1 MFRWSAVFRQ
11 TRSSQMTTLPREIF
25 PDVESER
32 PCWSTFR
39 HCYCPT
45 INLTSLT
52 QSFTDKCW
60 QLHKRENVHSSH
72 LTAVLK
78 TVFPLTPLVWSK
90 NYFAMIYWHTSYC
103 YENTHKSSNPSVCG
117 GRRTSFHFLGKCPA
131 TMHLRHSLF
140 RVYFCNPATLLF
152 FLWFAQTSKRFF
164 WPVVHLI
171 KSDYGPKIVRPKV
184 R

>member
-32 PCWSTFR
+32 PCWLTFQG
-39 HCYCPT
+39 CYCPT
-45 INLTSLT
+45 INMTSLT

-60 QLHKRENVHSSH
+60 QLHKRQNVHSSH

-90 NYFAMIYWHTSYC
+90 NVFAMIYWHTSYC
-103 YENTHKSSNPSVCG
+103 YENTHKSSVPSVC
-117 GRRTSFHFLGKCPA
+117 GRRTSFHFLGKCLA
-131 TMHLRHSLF
+131 TMHLRHSLRSSHTRTVCTF
-140 RVYFCNPATLLF
+140 WEHSIGCHLSKTGHCYNAPAPIG
-152 FLWFAQTSKRFF
+152 RR
-164 WPVVHLI
+164 H
-171 KSDYGPKIVRPKV
+171 
-184 R
+184 